1 VNIDTRPCATSRV
14 MNTMSGMT
22 NTVRVAV
29 HTPAPADEAPARELH
44 LLDGPALDAAGD
56 AAGADQVT
64 AAGSDATRISVLLPC
79 RDEAL
84 TIGAVVRSFRRVLP
98 TADVYVYDNGSTDG
112 TAEVAREA
120 GAIVRTT
127 HGRGKGNVVRR
138 MFADI
143 DADVYVLADG
153 DNTYEIDAAPRLI
166 RELRLQHLDMVVGR
180 RVEPEG
186 STRSYPMG
194 HRFGNHLLTGIV
206 QRLFGTTCVD
216 MLSGYR
222 VFSRRYV
229 KSFPAFSSGFETETE
244 MTVHALD
251 LAMPICEID
260 TEYRERPE
268 ESSSKL
274 HTIRDGVRILRFILR
289 LFKEYEPLRFF
300 GCLALACGLVAG
312 ALAMAGNTVLPIRLS
327 GQLAIAFCGLGIV
340 LATAG
345 VILDT
350 VSRSRREMKRI
361 MYLAQPYGPD
371 QLRPSLVPA
380 LPAEPEERFGRPM
393 VVHA

>member
-1 VNIDTRPCATSRV
+1 
-14 MNTMSGMT
+14 
-22 NTVRVAV
+22 
-29 HTPAPADEAPARELH
+29 
-44 LLDGPALDAAGD
+44 
-56 AAGADQVT
+56 
-64 AAGSDATRISVLLPC
+64 
-79 RDEAL
+79 
-84 TIGAVVRSFRRVLP
+84 
-98 TADVYVYDNGSTDG
+98 
-112 TAEVAREA
+112 
-120 GAIVRTT
+120 
-127 HGRGKGNVVRR
+127 
-138 MFADI
+138 
-143 DADVYVLADG
+143 VLADG
-153 DNTYEIDAAPRLI
+153 DNTYDVAAAPMLL
-166 RELRLQHLDMVVGR
+166 RELCSQHLDMVVGR
-180 RVEPEG
+180 RVEPIG
-186 STRSYPMG
+186 VARSYPAG
-194 HRFGNHLLTGIV
+194 HRFGNRLLTGIV
-206 QRLFGTTCVD
+206 QRLFGSTCED

-251 LAMPICEID
+251 LAMPICEIA

-274 HTIRDGVRILRFILR
+274 HTVRDGVRIVRFILR

-312 ALAMAGNTVLPIRLS
+312 ALAIGGSEVLPVRVS

-361 MYLAQPYGPD
+361 LYLAQPYGPD
-371 QLRPSLVPA
+371 RRGGAGPQGGPSGPG
-380 LPAEPEERFGRPM
+380 EERYGRPIA
-393 VVHA
+393 VNV

>member
-1 VNIDTRPCATSRV
+1 MNRATAVGSPKVDPSR
-14 MNTMSGMT
+14 S
-22 NTVRVAV
+22 
-29 HTPAPADEAPARELH
+29 HDLH
-44 LLDGPALDAAGD
+44 LLEATVPRTSADPPERGGALAAND
-56 AAGADQVT
+56 
-64 AAGSDATRISVLLPC
+64 STRISVLLPC
-79 RDEAL
+79 RDEAR
-84 TIGAVVRSFRRVLP
+84 TIGIVVRSFRAVLP
-98 TADVYVYDNGSTDG
+98 EADVFVYDNGSTDD

-127 HGRGKGNVVRR
+127 HARGKGNVVRR

-143 DADVYVLADG
+143 DSDVYVLADG
-153 DNTYEIDAAPRLI
+153 DNTYDVAAAPMLL
-166 RELRLQHLDMVVGR
+166 RELRSQHLDMVVGR
-180 RVEPEG
+180 RVEPVG
-186 STRSYPMG
+186 VSRSYPAG
-194 HRFGNHLLTGIV
+194 HRFGNRLLTGIV
-206 QRLFGTTCVD
+206 QRLFGSTCED

-251 LAMPICEID
+251 LAMPICEIA

-274 HTIRDGVRILRFILR
+274 HTVRDGVRIVRFILR

-300 GCLALACGLVAG
+300 GCLALACGFVAG
-312 ALAMAGNTVLPIRLS
+312 ALAIGGSDVLPVRVS

-361 MYLAQPYGPD
+361 LYLAQPYGPD
-371 QLRPSLVPA
+371 RRSGSSQRGGPPG
-380 LPAEPEERFGRPM
+380 PGEERHGRPIA
-393 VVHA
+393 VNA

>member
-1 VNIDTRPCATSRV
+1 MTTLS
-14 MNTMSGMT
+14 TMT
-22 NTVRVAV
+22 NALRVAV
-29 HTPAPADEAPARELH
+29 PNSDPADGSSARDLH
-44 LLDGPALDAAGD
+44 LLETDHGPTSDDGDEGASAIG
-56 AAGADQVT
+56 GAD
-64 AAGSDATRISVLLPC
+64 STRVSVLLPC
-79 RDEAL
+79 RDEAM
-84 TIGAVVRSFRRVLP
+84 TIGAVVSSFRAALP
-98 TADVYVYDNGSTDG
+98 DADVYVYDNGSTDG
-112 TAEVAREA
+112 TAEIARRA

-153 DNTYEIDAAPRLI
+153 DDTYDVAAAPRLI
-166 RELRLQHLDMVVGR
+166 EELRFQHLDMVVGR
-180 RVEPEG
+180 RVEPDG
-186 STRSYPMG
+186 ITRSYPMG

-229 KSFPAFSSGFETETE
+229 KSFPAFSRGFETETE

-268 ESSSKL
+268 ESTSKL

-300 GCLALACGLVAG
+300 GCLALASGLAAAFLAIAG
-312 ALAMAGNTVLPIRLS
+312 SSILPVRLS
-327 GQLAIAFCGLGIV
+327 GQLAIACCGLGIV

-371 QLRPSLVPA
+371 QRGSADSQGAPTRPD
-380 LPAEPEERFGRPM
+380 ERYGRPV

>member
-1 VNIDTRPCATSRV
+1 
-14 MNTMSGMT
+14 MT

-29 HTPAPADEAPARELH
+29 HTPAPADAAPARELH
-44 LLDGPALDAAGD
+44 LLDGAALDAAD
-56 AAGADQVT
+56 EAAGADQPT

-84 TIGAVVRSFRRVLP
+84 TIGEVVRSFRKVLP

-112 TAEVAREA
+112 TAEAARDA

-312 ALAMAGNTVLPIRLS
+312 LLAMAGSTVMPIRLS
-327 GQLAIAFCGLGIV
+327 GQLAIASCGLGIV

-371 QLRPSLVPA
+371 QLGPA
-380 LPAEPEERFGRPM
+380 LAPAVPAEPEERFGRPV